1 MSRLSEWVARGAV
14 VTDGA
19 WGTEMQKLGLQA
31 GECSDPWNL
40 MHPDRVESV
49 ARAYCE
55 AGSQV
60 ILTNTFRSNAISLA
74 GADVAAVNRAGV
86 EISRR
91 AADGKVRVVAS
102 MGPSGKMLMTG
113 EVDEAT
119 LAGAFRAQ
127 AQALA
132 DGGADALLLETF
144 SDVEEAR
151 IAVRAAKLTGL
162 PVIASF
168 VFDSGK
174 KKDRTMMGQTPE
186 QVAAA
191 MVEEGVD
198 AVGANCSLG
207 IEGFLPICARMR
219 AVCSLPLWMK
229 PNAGLPSVEAGEVR
243 YATTAEMFA
252 SRVPELVQAGAN
264 FVGGCC
270 GSSPEFIRAIRA
282 CVTS

>member
-1 MSRLSEWVARGAV
+1 MSKLSEWIAKGPV

-19 WGTEMQKLGLQA
+19 WGTEMQKLGLQP

-40 MHPDRVESV
+40 THPDRVEAV
-49 ARAYCE
+49 ARAYCA

-60 ILTNTFRSNAISLA
+60 ILTNTFRSNAVSLP
-74 GADVAAVNRAGV
+74 GVDIADINRAGV

-91 AADGKVRVVAS
+91 AATGTARVVAS
-102 MGPSGKMLMTG
+102 IGPSGKMLMAG
-113 EVDEAT
+113 EIDEAT
-119 LAGAFRAQ
+119 LASAFLTQ
-127 AQALA
+127 ARALA
-132 DGGADALLLETF
+132 DGGADALVLETF
-144 SDVEEAR
+144 SDVEEMR

-186 QVAAA
+186 QVVAA

-207 IEGFLPICARMR
+207 IEGFLPICERMR
-219 AVCSLPLWMK
+219 AACSLPLWMK
-229 PNAGLPSVEAGEVR
+229 PNAGLPSVEGGAVH

-252 SRVPELVQAGAN
+252 SRVPELLQAGAN

-282 CVTS
+282 CATS